1 MYKKILC
8 AALALLFL
16 PTAFVC
22 AESTDTPK
30 GAHPWNV
37 SQNKSIATE
46 TSHWSLIL
54 NAGFNSFDG
63 DYRSEMKHPVYA
75 PAVGLGVEYTFTP
88 FLGLGVDY
96 KFDMYRVTGD
106 VDAGANNADILLKG
120 YMHKAGAYLTI
131 DLLSGFAPK
140 LTTKIASIN
149 LLAGGGCGVYRNTTY
164 YAADTKGNTANSE
177 ALSQDKYSALP
188 YVNIGVDF
196 EFNLSRSIALGI
208 RGEYAYYTKDDVDG
222 RYPVMNNGKL
232 VNGASTNN
240 DGIVDVTLSLR
251 YKIDAV
257 HKTHVRNIP
266 NKEIINQ
273 QIAKNNVVPQGRDTV
288 IIIYRDSIIYRD
300 KETNTIIETA
310 TRQEDY
316 AYVYFEHGKST
327 LDDDATIAIQQ
338 VAARMDRDTALYAF
352 IYGYCDNT
360 GSLGVNTVLGD
371 ARSSRVADELT
382 HEYGVP
388 ADHIASCGRGI
399 IVPKSGKKT
408 AYAANR
414 RAEIRLV
421 TKEEFDA
428 LVADC
433 SDKKQVSH
441 DEAAIVERTDDM
453 PDWAIAAET
462 VDKETTLAKLARKY
476 YNNTHCWVYIYQ
488 SNRNAIANPN
498 DLLSGARL
506 YIPQLTEEQ
515 RNITKDQCIKIL
527 RSK

>member
-1 MYKKILC
+1 MYKKILF
-8 AALALLFL
+8 ASLAVLFL
-16 PTAFVC
+16 PTVFVH

-37 SQNKSIATE
+37 AQNKTIATE

-106 VDAGANNADILLKG
+106 VDASANNADILLKG

-140 LTTKIASIN
+140 LTTKLASIN

-164 YAADTKGNTANSE
+164 YLADAKGNTANSE
-177 ALSQDKYSALP
+177 ALSMDKYSALP
-188 YVNIGVDF
+188 YVNIGVDV

-232 VNGASTNN
+232 INGASTNN

-266 NKEIINQ
+266 TKDIINQ
-273 QIAKNNVVPQGRDTV
+273 QIAKNDLAARGRDTV
-288 IIIYRDSIIYRD
+288 IIIYRDTVIYRD
-300 KETNTIIETA
+300 KEINTVVETA
-310 TRQEDY
+310 RPEEY
-316 AYVYFEHGKST
+316 SYVYFEHGKST
-327 LDDDATIAIQQ
+327 LDDDAIIAIQQ
-338 VAARMDRDTALYAF
+338 VAARMDRDTTLYAF

-371 ARSSRVADELT
+371 ARSARVATELT
-382 HEYGVP
+382 EEYGVP

-399 IVPKSGKKT
+399 IVPKSGKKV

-421 TKEEFDA
+421 TKEEFDR
-428 LVADC
+428 LIEEC
-433 SDKKQVSH
+433 SEKQQVRYSQT
-441 DEAAIVERTDDM
+441 AVVERTDDT
-453 PDWAIAAET
+453 PDWAIATET
-462 VDKETTLAKLARKY
+462 VSDETTLAKLARKY
-476 YNNTHCWVYIYQ
+476 YDNTHCWVYIYQ
-488 SNRNAIANPN
+488 SNRNVITSPN
-498 DLLSGARL
+498 NLLSGAKI

-515 RNITKDQCIKIL
+515 RSITKDECLKLL
-527 RSK
+527 RAK